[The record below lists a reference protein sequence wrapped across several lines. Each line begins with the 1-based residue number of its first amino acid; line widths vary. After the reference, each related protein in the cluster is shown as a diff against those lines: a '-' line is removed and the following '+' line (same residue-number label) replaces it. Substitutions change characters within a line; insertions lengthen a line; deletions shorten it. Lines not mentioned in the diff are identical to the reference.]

1 MSSRPRTTPRTT
13 VSDAPSRLVPL
24 TIAGLVCFILALA
37 LGYGGWY
44 LFGTHADEPVR
55 EKSEVVETPRTQQ
68 QQVASETTV
77 AEQPPAAPAVVLAP
91 AGEIPVP
98 GGEVTLGGEETGQPI
113 RRELVAPFAIAAT
126 EVINEHY
133 REFVKETKHRAPAHW
148 NGEEFPPGTAN
159 EPVRDVSW
167 QDAVDYCEWLSSK
180 IGATVRLPTEAEWE
194 LAARGAERLKYP
206 WGNEWNPRAVASQE
220 SKGRITSVKSYPEG
234 KSPFGAYDMAGNVW
248 EWTADEALDENS
260 QPKVVNGVAHRVIK
274 GGSADEPREFIT
286 AFSRYTRAADKPSR
300 TLGFRYVVVREAKQN
315 P

>member
-1 MSSRPRTTPRTT
+1 MSTRPRTTPRTA

-44 LFGTHADEPVR
+44 LFGTHADETPR
-55 EKSEVVETPRTQQ
+55 ERSEVVETPG
-68 QQVASETTV
+68 VAQEAAQTAV
-77 AEQPPAAPAVVLAP
+77 AEPPAAPAVVLAP
-91 AGEIPVP
+91 AGEVAGA
-98 GGEVTLGGEETGQPI
+98 GGEVTLGGEETGEPV
-113 RRELVAPFAIAAT
+113 RRAFVAPFSIGET

-148 NGEEFPPGTAN
+148 NGDEFPPGTAN

-167 QDAVDYCEWLSSK
+167 QDAVDYCEWLSRK

-194 LAARGAERLKYP
+194 LAARGTERLKYP

-220 SKGRITSVKSYPEG
+220 SKGRITAVKSYPEG
-234 KSPFGAYDMAGNVW
+234 KSPSGAYDMAGNVW

-260 QPKVVNGVAHRVIK
+260 QPKVVNGVAQRVIK

-286 AFSRYTRAADKPSR
+286 AFSRYMRAADKPSR
-300 TLGFRYVVVREAKQN
+300 TLGFRYVVVREAKQ
-315 P
+315 